1 MLAVNMQQKNKC
13 KLKVWQYCSGLEC
26 VVSHSYDIS
35 LCISSIFV
43 CTNFERLLK
52 KSTVEES
59 NWTQGVLSKRVLYCQ
74 LNSSTKV
81 QWSARLEVLPGS
93 LLKSEQ
99 SEVLKSTIYLDKT
112 RTAVNRP
119 EVKPN
124 RQEPH
129 S

>member
-1 MLAVNMQQKNKC
+1 M
-13 KLKVWQYCSGLEC
+13 
-26 VVSHSYDIS
+26 
-35 LCISSIFV
+35 
-43 CTNFERLLK
+43 
-52 KSTVEES
+52 EES

-99 SEVLKSTIYLDKT
+99 FEVLKSTICLDET
-112 RTAVNRP
+112 RTVKRP
-119 EVKPN
+119 EMKPN
-124 RQEPH
+124 RNLIASGVDVSPDIRYLDIIIRPNLKFTQETVVWRTLK